1 MAQTNLDQLGYCV
14 AVELN
19 DPIAV
24 FPLTAEG
31 QLKACEYAIVLAEN
45 EAERAKVLGP
55 NINPTAIDIY
65 EWNADSNTWRQW
77 TWEPVWD
84 PAAAGESKFADLLE
98 S

>member
-14 AVELN
+14 AVELS

-31 QLKACEYAIVLAEN
+31 QLEACEYASALAES
-45 EAERAKVLGP
+45 EADRAKVLGP
-55 NINPTAIDIY
+55 NSNATAIYIY
-65 EWNADSNTWRQW
+65 EWNVGSNNWKQW

-84 PAAAGESKFADLLE
+84 PAAAGESKFDDLLE
-98 S
+98 